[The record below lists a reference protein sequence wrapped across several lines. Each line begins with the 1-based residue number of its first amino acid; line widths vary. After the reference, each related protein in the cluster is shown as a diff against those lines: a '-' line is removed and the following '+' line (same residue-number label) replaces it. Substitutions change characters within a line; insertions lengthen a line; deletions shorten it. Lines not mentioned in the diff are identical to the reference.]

1 MSPFLPETSS
11 ADIFGGID
19 LVEIQSFS
27 SSQLKALSSGER
39 FKILG
44 VVQQIKP
51 RADKNN
57 KPFWEVAIVDS
68 EGSVYAKVWSDGK
81 WWDARNGERKP
92 VDISSQAATGL
103 FVGAPV
109 GAMGTVSEFRGK
121 QQFQFSEIF
130 LLDPERFPISGF
142 IQSSPVPVEL
152 MEQEFLEM
160 VSSCRPEI
168 REFLEKVFRGDLWK
182 SFRELPAAVT
192 HHHAYVH
199 GLLEHTL
206 AVTRSARA
214 LAEVY
219 IRSGTEVDLDVVT
232 AGALLHDL
240 GKIDSYKL
248 DPFPGMTVPG
258 TVIDHIALGFS
269 RFSCLA
275 REHELDGELETAIG
289 HILVSHHGRKEYG
302 SPVLPATP
310 EAMVVSSS
318 DELNFIMFCWEDFPE
333 SGNGE
338 PSISDFHPSAGRRFW
353 RHGLAERGE
362 E

>member
-1 MSPFLPETSS
+1 MAETQTFTSS
-11 ADIFGGID
+11 HLRG
-19 LVEIQSFS
+19 LN
-27 SSQLKALSSGER
+27 SGDK

-57 KPFWEVAIVDS
+57 KPFWEMSIVDS
-68 EGSVYAKVWSDGK
+68 EGFIDAKVWSDGK
-81 WWDARNGERKP
+81 WWDARAGEKTSVDMSSP
-92 VDISSQAATGL
+92 DISGL
-103 FVGAPV
+103 FLGAAVGAL
-109 GAMGTVSEFRGK
+109 GTVSEFRGK
-121 QQFQFSEIF
+121 QQFQFSEVF

-142 IQSSPVPVEL
+142 IRSSPVPVEF
-152 MEQEFLEM
+152 MEREFEEM
-160 VSSCRPEI
+160 VASCRPEI
-168 REFLEKVFRGDLWK
+168 RKFLEHVFSGELWK
-182 SFRELPAAVT
+182 KFRELPAAVT

-206 AVTRSARA
+206 AVTKSARA

-219 IRSGTEVDLDVVT
+219 KSSGIDMDPDIVT
-232 AGALLHDL
+232 AGGLLHDL
-240 GKIDSYKL
+240 GKIDSYRL

-269 RFSCLA
+269 LFSCLA
-275 REHELDGELETAIG
+275 KEYGLDKEIETAIG
-289 HILVSHHGRKEYG
+289 HILVSHHGRKEFG

-318 DELNFIMFCWEDFPE
+318 DELNFIMFCWEVFPE

-353 RHGLAERGE
+353 RHGLTEKGDG
-362 E
+362 